1 MSGFNVLLCECW
13 RKESKKMEAFEM
25 TFFFTHTVFD
35 YSSLNGATQIQEFPD
50 LKGTTS
56 LEIMWVSY
64 TQNIISLQDRMW
76 KNTWTVV
83 CKRAF

>member
-1 MSGFNVLLCECW
+1 
-13 RKESKKMEAFEM
+13 MEAFEM
-25 TFFFTHTVFD
+25 SFFFTHTVFD

-56 LEIMWVSY
+56 LEILWVSY